1 MGPQLFLIVGLF
13 LQLLSA
19 HELYP
24 RAGPDCQFS
33 VAASY
38 LGETCDTF
46 TRRWH
51 IDRATFLS
59 LNPGADC
66 SGLADDRTYCV
77 KPSPSVSATTSMATT
92 SSTTTA
98 TSTATLFTTTDS
110 SAVSSSTSTDSST
123 ATSSTS
129 TGSSTA
135 TSSTTTD
142 SSTAT
147 KESTTPTASSES
159 SATAFTIPLQITM
172 ILTLLLSLCFI

>member
-19 HELYP
+19 HELHP
-24 RAGPDCQFS
+24 RAGPACQFS

-46 TRRWH
+46 ARRWH

-77 KPSPSVSATTSMATT
+77 QPSPSVSATSMATT
-92 SSTTTA
+92 SSTA
-98 TSTATLFTTTDS
+98 TSSTILSTTTDS
-110 SAVSSSTSTDSST
+110 SAVSSSTSTDNST
-123 ATSSTS
+123 ATSSTT

-147 KESTTPTASSES
+147 MESATPTASSES
-159 SATAFTIPLQITM
+159 SATSSTIPLQITM
-172 ILTLLLSLCFI
+172 IITLLLSLCFI

>member
-19 HELYP
+19 HELHP
-24 RAGPDCQFS
+24 RESPACQFS

-51 IDRATFLS
+51 IDRPTFLS

-77 KPSPSVSATTSMATT
+77 EAVSSVSATSSMTTT
-92 SSTTTA
+92 SSTTSSPTV
-98 TSTATLFTTTDS
+98 LYTT
-110 SAVSSSTSTDSST
+110 TDSST
-123 ATSSTS
+123 ATASAA
-129 TGSSTA
+129 TGSSTV
-135 TSSTTTD
+135 TSSTTTDSSTETSSATTD

-147 KESTTPTASSES
+147 KESTTPTSTSES
-159 SATAFTIPLQITM
+159 AAPAFTIPLQITM
-172 ILTLLLSLCFI
+172 IITLLFSLCFI

>member
-19 HELYP
+19 HELHP

-77 KPSPSVSATTSMATT
+77 QPSPSVSATSMATT

-98 TSTATLFTTTDS
+98 TSTAAMSTTTDIS
-110 SAVSSSTSTDSST
+110 TVTSSTSTSSST

-129 TGSSTA
+129 TGGSTA
-135 TSSTTTD
+135 TSSTTAD

-147 KESTTPTASSES
+147 TESATPTASSES
-159 SATAFTIPLQITM
+159 SATSSTVPLQITM

>member
-1 MGPQLFLIVGLF
+1 MGPQLFLIMGLF

-19 HELYP
+19 HELHP
-24 RAGPDCQFS
+24 RESPDCQFA

-51 IDRATFLS
+51 IDRPTFLS

-77 KPSPSVSATTSMATT
+77 EAVSSVSAAASMTTT
-92 SSTTTA
+92 SSTTSSPTVLY
-98 TSTATLFTTTDS
+98 TTTVSSTATASAVTGSSTVTSSTTTDS
-110 SAVSSSTSTDSST
+110 STE
-123 ATSSTS
+123 TSS
-129 TGSSTA
+129 A
-135 TSSTTTD
+135 TTD

-147 KESTTPTASSES
+147 KESTTPTSTSES
-159 SATAFTIPLQITM
+159 SATAFNIPLQMTM
-172 ILTLLLSLCFI
+172 IIASLLSLCFI